1 MKLYLHHLPGLEIV
15 RANVADPFIAGS
27 GVATLRP
34 EAAESGVEL
43 CARVEDADVCGLPA
57 HWSTY
62 ESGHRRAALRFIEE
76 RRQAGQRVMIWVV
89 GDDERDFP
97 FSNVIAFQHAVRR
110 SRRRSHEVR
119 IYPPFLDDLM
129 RTAFDGSIPP
139 RVASGKP
146 VVGFCGQAKANK
158 FEEGKRFA
166 YKFAAR
172 IRRASGRTLRI
183 PEPWESHVKLRQR
196 VLAALASDPRISTNF
211 LVRDRYRDGLIAK
224 QGRRNPRHPSA
235 REFYLNILGS
245 DYTACVRGGG
255 NYSVRLYETLCL
267 GRLPLI
273 VDADGLLPWPDDERW
288 REVALIVPI
297 GDLDQIGYQLQQHAS
312 ASGGL
317 SPERFAGARSFWL
330 ERLSRTGYFS
340 HFRELLEQPVRSTA

>member
-1 MKLYLHHLPGLEIV
+1 MKLYLHHLPGLAIV
-15 RANVADPFIAGS
+15 RANVADPFIAS
-27 GVATLRP
+27 SDRATLRP
-34 EAAESGVEL
+34 EAAASGVEL
-43 CARVEDADVCGLPA
+43 CDRMEDADVCGLPA
-57 HWSTY
+57 HWANY
-62 ESGHRRAALRFIEE
+62 EGDHRRAAFQFLEG

-110 SRRRSHEVR
+110 SRRRPHEVR
-119 IYPPFLDDLM
+119 IYPPFLDDLV
-129 RTAFDGSIPP
+129 RTAFNGSIPA

-146 VVGFCGQAKANK
+146 VVGFCGQAKASPL
-158 FEEGKRFA
+158 EEGRRLA
-166 YKFAAR
+166 YKIGAR
-172 IRRASGRTLRI
+172 LRRASRRTLRI
-183 PEPWESHVKLRQR
+183 PEPWGSHVRLRQR
-196 VLAALASDPRISTNF
+196 VLSALASDPRIATNF

-224 QGRRNPRHPSA
+224 QDRRDPRHPSA
-235 REFYLNILGS
+235 REFYLNILES

-273 VDADGLLPWPDDERW
+273 VDRDGLLPWPGDEQW
-288 REVALIVPI
+288 RELALIVPI
-297 GDLDQIGYQLQQHAS
+297 GDLHQIGDRLQQHAS
-312 ASGGL
+312 AGGGL

-340 HFRELLEQPVRSTA
+340 HFRELLERPVSSTS